1 LAATGYSLAQLRRG
15 TALVEVSKC
24 QSGSN
29 LLPRA
34 NSGFLG
40 PEAKKKKTIKDTN
53 AEFTAHGL

>member
-29 LLPRA
+29 RLPRA

-40 PEAKKKKTIKDTN
+40 PEAKKKTIKDTN